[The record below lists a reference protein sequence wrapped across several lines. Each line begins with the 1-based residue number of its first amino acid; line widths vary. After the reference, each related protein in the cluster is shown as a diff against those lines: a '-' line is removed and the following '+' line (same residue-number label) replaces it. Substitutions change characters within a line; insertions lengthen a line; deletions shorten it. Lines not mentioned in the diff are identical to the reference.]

1 MRSSNLEKRI
11 MLRKIIM
18 YSRTAIE
25 KLDDVTYYENILING
40 RDVNEEYF
48 EEMLEHAKQE
58 YEEVIKNML
67 DVIYPIVI

>member
-48 EEMLEHAKQE
+48 EEMLEYAKRE

>member
-48 EEMLEHAKQE
+48 EEMLEHAKRE
-58 YEEVIKNML
+58 YEETVKNML

>member
-25 KLDDVTYYENILING
+25 KLDDVTYYENILINCG
-40 RDVNEEYF
+40 DVNEEYF
-48 EEMLEHAKQE
+48 EEMLEYAKRE